1 MSLSASVQSCIQ
13 ECLRCYQACQSNA
26 AGMCLEQGGA
36 HVEPEHMRLML
47 SCAEVCRTAAAVML
61 NQSPQHPV
69 VCRASAELCSACADS
84 CARVGGMDECVQ
96 ACRACAESCRG
107 MAA

>member
-69 VCRASAELCSACADS
+69 VCRACAELCSACS
-84 CARVGGMDECVQ
+84 QRGLQQPLQGRWRCAL
-96 ACRACAESCRG
+96 
-107 MAA
+107 AAVLATPP

>member
-1 MSLSASVQSCIQ
+1 MTMSASAQSCIQ
-13 ECLRCYQACQSNA
+13 DCLRCYQTCQSNA

-36 HVEPEHMRLML
+36 HARPEHIRLML

-61 NQSPQHPV
+61 NQSPQHPAM
-69 VCRASAELCSACADS
+69 CRAWAEFCAACAES
-84 CARVGGMDECVQ
+84 CATVGGMDECVQ
-96 ACRACAESCRG
+96 ACRSCAESCRR